1 MESNAFDFT
10 RDPAFRFLVVCEPL
24 GLRSRRETGRALE

>member
-1 MESNAFDFT
+1 MELNALEFT
-10 RDPAFRFLVVCEPL
+10 RDPAFRFLVVCGPL